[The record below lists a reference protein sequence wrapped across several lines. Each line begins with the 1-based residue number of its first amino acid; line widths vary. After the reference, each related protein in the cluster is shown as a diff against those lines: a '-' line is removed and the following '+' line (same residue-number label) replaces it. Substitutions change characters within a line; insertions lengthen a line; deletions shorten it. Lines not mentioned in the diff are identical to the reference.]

1 MTSHFPKSLY
11 PRSIQLSLLNDWSG
25 QRSFHGTIECKATQD
40 RQVDLLSLQKSQS
53 CVNGSQCEVFWA
65 CYQRCCKLVRSIAV
79 FFRLS
84 SMLSFPFMF
93 HIFLK
98 DKFVSRDLELP
109 CAGLSTLLNL
119 CYGQSNIPAHPL
131 LQGVGKFGSSNNLYF
146 MT

>member
-1 MTSHFPKSLY
+1 MQQIIPTPSEMLCLILLQLPCLKFSFPKNALINKNDLHIFPKSLY

-25 QRSFHGTIECKATQD
+25 QRSFHGPIECKATQN

-53 CVNGSQCEVFWA
+53 YVNGSQCEVFWA

-93 HIFLK
+93 HIFLRI
-98 DKFVSRDLELP
+98 S
-109 CAGLSTLLNL
+109 LSAKIWN
-119 CYGQSNIPAHPL
+119 YH
-131 LQGVGKFGSSNNLYF
+131 V
-146 MT
+146 